1 MGRSTGLLKVF
12 VCCLLLL
19 TLSIPLTAT
28 FAAGGDIV
36 LSRQVQPRVAT
47 RQAMVPDPNPRV
59 VNPSPNRII
68 GDTLLGGTAGNNE
81 LNDHDFARVSSGLA
95 LPQNLNNANY
105 NAPIFSNS
113 IPTQSSSGAA
123 ASQSGGMADN
133 VAGQVNRS
141 VQQGLLPLQII
152 GGH

>member
-1 MGRSTGLLKVF
+1 MDRSTYFLKVF
-12 VCCLLLL
+12 VCCLML
-19 TLSIPLTAT
+19 TLNIPLTAA
-28 FAAGGDIV
+28 FAAGGDII

-47 RQAMVPDPNPRV
+47 RQALVPDPNPRI

-68 GDTLLGGTAGNNE
+68 GDTLLGGTSGNNE
-81 LNDHDFARVSSGLA
+81 LNDRDFAGVSTGLA
-95 LPQNLNNANY
+95 LPKQLNNASY

-113 IPTQSSSGAA
+113 MPTQSSSGAA
-123 ASQSGGMADN
+123 ASQGGGMAGN